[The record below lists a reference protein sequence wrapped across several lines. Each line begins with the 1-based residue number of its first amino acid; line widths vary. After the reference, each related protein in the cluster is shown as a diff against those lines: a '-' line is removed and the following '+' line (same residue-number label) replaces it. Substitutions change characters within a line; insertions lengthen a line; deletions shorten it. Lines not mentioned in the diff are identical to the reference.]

1 MPKRTLIGVVKSAK
15 CDKTISVL
23 VTSRKKHKRYH
34 KIINTSKT
42 FVAHDEENIATE
54 GDKVTIEESRPISR
68 TKKWTLLNVLQK
80 AI

>member
-42 FVAHDEENIATE
+42 FVAHDEENIAT
-54 GDKVTIEESRPISR
+54 IS
-68 TKKWTLLNVLQK
+68 
-80 AI
+80 

>member
-42 FVAHDEENIATE
+42 FVALDEENTATE

-68 TKKWTLLNVLQK
+68 TKKWTLLNILQK